1 MEVLICAEHL
11 KKSFEDV
18 TPVKDMSCEIHKGDV
33 VAVIGPS
40 GTGKSTLLN
49 LMNHLETADS
59 GKLLFEGQDTF
70 AKSYDVN
77 RMRQQIGMVFQSFN
91 LFSHLTVIENLML
104 AQMKLLKRSQ
114 KEAAEKSMQLLQMVG
129 LTDKALTLPEHLS
142 GGQQQRVAIVRA
154 VAVDPKILLFD
165 EPTSALDPTMIGE
178 VLAVIRRLAAEGMTM
193 MVVTHEMSFAREVSN
208 RVFFMDEGII
218 YEEGTP
224 EEIFDA
230 PKKDKTRQFIRR
242 LKVFEASFRRN
253 SFDSLGQFAG
263 IEQFGIRH
271 MISRRLINSMLTV
284 AEELCLQTIL
294 PTLGREDELHLLFE
308 YSDTGYG
315 SVDMEVSY
323 PGRDVNPLEEGDP
336 VSVAMTR
343 HACRELDYK
352 YVDGICRITGTLSCD
367 SGSY

>member
-114 KEAAEKSMQLLQMVG
+114 KEAVEKSMQLLQMVG

-154 VAVDPKILLFD
+154 VAMDPKILLFD

-178 VLAVIRRLAAEGMTM
+178 VLSVIRRLAAEGMTM

-208 RVFFMDEGII
+208 RVFFMDEGVI

-323 PGRDVNPLEEGDP
+323 PGRDVNPLEAGDP
-336 VSVAMTR
+336 LSVTMIR
-343 HACRELDYK
+343 HVCRTLDYQ
-352 YVDGICRITGTLSCD
+352 YVDGCCRITGTLSLD
-367 SGSY
+367 AGSY